1 MQLSTFLKVLLVF
14 TFAGPAAAAQSAPL
28 TLSGA
33 VSIALEKNPAK
44 KLAAADLASASAGV
58 DLARSGFMPRISFS
72 ETATRGNDPVYAF
85 GTRLRQGRFS
95 AGDFA
100 LDRLNYP
107 DPISNFSSRIGGEWN
122 LFNSFQSRYQFRS
135 ARASRD
141 VAQQS
146 LASANAVVESSS
158 AKVQAGTAVEADA
171 LAAKVTFATRQQELI
186 RAKG

>member
-72 ETATRGNDPVYAF
+72 ETAPRGNDPVYAF

-141 VAQQS
+141 AAQQQLSRADQEIIFKVVRAYYGALFAKRYLDVAQQS
-146 LASANAVVESSS
+146 LASAN
-158 AKVQAGTAVEADA
+158 
-171 LAAKVTFATRQQELI
+171 
-186 RAKG
+186 